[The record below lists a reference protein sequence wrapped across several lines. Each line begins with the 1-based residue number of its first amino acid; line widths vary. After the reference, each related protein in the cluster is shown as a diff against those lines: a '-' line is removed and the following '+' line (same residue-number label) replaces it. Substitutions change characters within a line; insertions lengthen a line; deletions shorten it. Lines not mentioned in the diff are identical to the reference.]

1 MRDNMNKS
9 AAMEEAPVAKART
22 VNNLLSVS
30 NNNQSNMFLNFLSN
44 EQTNN

>member
-1 MRDNMNKS
+1 MNKS